1 MGIFEPPNPKLYYIE
16 AAEKPVQAVCF
27 TLSSLL
33 VSLLYMCCLDFAQSY
48 FLPPKDFSKRG
59 CGQTFFKPK
68 VDAPLVE
75 PKPGS
80 KEFKNVLK
88 RGSEQVS
95 LIKPYRG
102 HCWSN
107 LIVSSIQTRSTESHV
122 ILMNGSLCPTRCL
135 TRFAIFRNPS

>member
-33 VSLLYMCCLDFAQSY
+33 VSLLYICFLDFAQSY
-48 FLPPKDFSKRG
+48 FVSPKDFPKRG

-75 PKPGS
+75 AKPGS
-80 KEFKNVLK
+80 EDMEEVLK
-88 RGSEQVS
+88 QGSEQVS

-102 HCWSN
+102 
-107 LIVSSIQTRSTESHV
+107 R
-122 ILMNGSLCPTRCL
+122 
-135 TRFAIFRNPS
+135 